1 MHLNFKTGFLMK
13 KLFAISALLLA
24 SISASFAQNNDA
36 LYQALGQ
43 KAGLSALMDDFMVR
57 LMADARL
64 QPFFKET
71 NQTNFKTQLADQL
84 CQVSGGPCAYKGA
97 DMKSSHSNM
106 DINKTHFNALVEVLQ
121 LSMDAKGIA
130 FSAQNQLLARLAPM
144 NRDIITVK

>member
-1 MHLNFKTGFLMK
+1 MK
-13 KLFAISALLLA
+13 RILTIAALLMCSL
-24 SISASFAQNNDA
+24 STSYAQTNDA

-43 KAGLSALMDDFMVR
+43 KQGLSALMDDFMTR
-57 LMADARL
+57 LMADARM

-71 NQTNFKTQLADQL
+71 NQANFKAQLADQL
-84 CQVSGGPCAYKGA
+84 CQVAGGPCTYKGP
-97 DMKSSHSNM
+97 DMKTAHGNM

>member
-1 MHLNFKTGFLMK
+1 MK
-13 KLFAISALLLA
+13 KLFAIAALLLF
-24 SISASFAQNNDA
+24 SMSTSYSQNNDA

-43 KAGLSALMDDFMVR
+43 KQGLTALMDDFMAR
-57 LMADARL
+57 LMADSRM
-64 QPFFKET
+64 QPFFKDT
-71 NQTNFKTQLADQL
+71 NQANFKSQLADQL
-84 CQVSGGPCAYKGA
+84 CQISGGPCSYKGP
-97 DMKSSHSNM
+97 DMKTAHGNM

>member
-1 MHLNFKTGFLMK
+1 MK
-13 KLFAISALLLA
+13 KILTIAALLLC
-24 SISASFAQNNDA
+24 SLSNSYAQSQDA

-43 KAGLSALMDDFMVR
+43 KQGLSALMDDFMTR
-57 LMADARL
+57 LMADARM

-71 NQTNFKTQLADQL
+71 NQANFKAQLADQL
-84 CQVSGGPCAYKGA
+84 CQVAGGPCTYKGV
-97 DMKSSHSNM
+97 DMKTAHLNL

>member
-1 MHLNFKTGFLMK
+1 MK
-13 KLFAISALLLA
+13 KLLTIAALLLCSLPA
-24 SISASFAQNNDA
+24 SHAQSHDA

-43 KAGLSALMDDFMVR
+43 KQGLSALMDDFMTR
-57 LMADARL
+57 LMADARM
-64 QPFFKET
+64 QPFFKDT
-71 NQTNFKTQLADQL
+71 NQANFKAQLADQL
-84 CQVSGGPCAYKGA
+84 CQVSGGPCTYKGP
-97 DMKSSHSNM
+97 DMKTAHNSM